1 MLPSKIE
8 DVFEEELN
16 TFWLLTDDEKIDP
29 KTELRRLTFRLD
41 LLKLDQATYKSIKY
55 LMPTLSTYSFRNL
68 HPVVPNLIFYAF
80 SINLSNTW
88 YHTKLM

>member
-16 TFWLLTDDEKIDP
+16 TFWLLTDEEKIDP

-41 LLKLDQATYKSIKY
+41 LLKLDQATSKSIKY
-55 LMPTLSTYSFRNL
+55 LMLLCPPTHFETCILLF
-68 HPVVPNLIFYAF
+68 PI
-80 SINLSNTW
+80 
-88 YHTKLM
+88 

>member
-41 LLKLDQATYKSIKY
+41 LCFGKI
-55 LMPTLSTYSFRNL
+55 
-68 HPVVPNLIFYAF
+68 
-80 SINLSNTW
+80 
-88 YHTKLM
+88 